1 MWLLSSNFLF
11 LLFFSFFS
19 LYSLQSLEKLSKQ
32 QLSDGDVVLVLDKF
46 YAGRRAVI
54 LNTRG
59 VPGLDK
65 IRYLFRIIF
74 ILNWIVTILFTCQNK
89 SMFGV

>member
-1 MWLLSSNFLF
+1 ML
-11 LLFFSFFS
+11 LLFSCFF
-19 LYSLQSLEKLSKQ
+19 QSLEKLSKQ
-32 QLSDGDVVLVLDKF
+32 QLNDGDVVLVLEKI

-65 IRYLFRIIF
+65 IRYLFYIF
-74 ILNWIVTILFTCQNK
+74 KKKKK
-89 SMFGV
+89 SISFSNFSIKL